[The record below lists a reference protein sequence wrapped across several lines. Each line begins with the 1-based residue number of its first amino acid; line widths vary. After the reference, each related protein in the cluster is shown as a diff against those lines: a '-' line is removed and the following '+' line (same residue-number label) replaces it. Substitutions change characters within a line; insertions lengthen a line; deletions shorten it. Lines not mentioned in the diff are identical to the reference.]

1 MKTKVICCALLGLS
15 LAGCALRPSWH
26 WEKPGASEQELDFDQ
41 NQCKAKVYSGNA
53 GVVTNETVR
62 RMFIC
67 MEAKG
72 WKRLEN

>member
-1 MKTKVICCALLGLS
+1 MKKQTICRTLLCLTLG
-15 LAGCALRPSWH
+15 ACALRPGWH
-26 WEKPGASEQELDFDQ
+26 WEKAGASEQELAFDQ
-41 NQCKAKVYSGNA
+41 NQCKAKVYAGNA

-72 WKRLEN
+72 WKKLED